1 MPLPDFIPPMLAE
14 YGEAFDSEEFLFE
27 VKWDGT
33 RAMAFV
39 DGPGVLRLVNRRK
52 VDLNERYPDL
62 AFLGD
67 LPPGTV
73 LDGEI
78 VVLKNGK
85 PVFNSLQSREQAR
98 SPVYVKSLALHE
110 PATFIAFDLLY
121 RDFSSICD
129 QPLKSRREQLKRIIE
144 GHPHPYLMRSKG
156 VVGTGKAFFDACCEQ
171 GLEGMMAK
179 RLNSRYAPG
188 QRNGAWIKVKQCH
201 HMLCAIIGFV
211 QKDQEKDF
219 RTLLIATEQDG
230 QAVYIG
236 RVASGVD
243 DAMRAK
249 LNSLLWPLLRETP
262 IVPCRERARWVE
274 PDIYCKVRYLE
285 KTSGGQLRSPVIEEV
300 CDGN

>member
-1 MPLPDFIPPMLAE
+1 MALPDFIPPMLAE
-14 YGEAFDSEEFLFE
+14 YGEPFDSEEFLFE

-33 RAMAFV
+33 RALAFV
-39 DGPGVLRLVNRRK
+39 DSVGSFRLVNRRR
-52 VDLNERYPDL
+52 VDLNGRYPDL
-62 AFLGD
+62 SFLGE
-67 LPPGTV
+67 LPAGTV

-85 PVFNSLQSREQAR
+85 PEFNSLQSREQAR
-98 SPVYVKSLALHE
+98 SPLYVKSLSQHE
-110 PATFIAFDLLY
+110 PATFIAFDLIY
-121 RDFSSICD
+121 RDFNSICD
-129 QPLKSRREQLKRIIE
+129 QTLESRREQLKQVIE
-144 GHPHPYLMRSKG
+144 SHPNAHLMMSEG
-156 VVGTGKAFFDACCEQ
+156 VVGRGRAFFDACCEQ

-179 RLNSRYAPG
+179 RLNSRYASG

-211 QKDQEKDF
+211 QKDEERDF

-249 LNSLLWPLLRETP
+249 LNALLWPLLRDNP
-262 IVPCRERARWVE
+262 VVPCRERARWVE

>member
-1 MPLPDFIPPMLAE
+1 MLAE
-14 YGEAFDSEEFLFE
+14 FGEAFDSEEFLFE

-39 DGPGVLRLVNRRK
+39 DGPGVVRLVNRRK
-52 VDLNERYPDL
+52 VYLNDRYPDL
-62 AFLGD
+62 SFLGD
-67 LPPGTV
+67 LPAGTV

-78 VVLKNGK
+78 VVLKDGK

-98 SPVYVKSLALHE
+98 SPIYVKSLAQHE

-121 RDFSSICD
+121 RDFESICD
-129 QPLKSRREQLKRIIE
+129 QTLAARRERLKEIIE
-144 GHPHPYLMRSKG
+144 AHPNPHLMMSEG
-156 VVGTGKAFFDACCEQ
+156 VIGTGKAFFHACCEQ

-188 QRNGAWIKVKQCH
+188 QRNGAWVKIKQCH

-211 QKDQEKDF
+211 QKDQERDF

-230 QAVYIG
+230 EAVYIG

-243 DAMRAK
+243 EAMRVR
-249 LNSLLWPLLRETP
+249 LNALLWPLVRETP
-262 IVPCRERARWVE
+262 VVACRERALWVE
-274 PDIYCKVRYLE
+274 PEVYCKVRYLE
-285 KTSGGQLRSPVIEEV
+285 KTSGGQLRSPVIEEI
-300 CDGN
+300 CDGD

>member
-39 DGPGVLRLVNRRK
+39 DASSSVRLINRRK
-52 VDLNERYPDL
+52 VLLNDRYTDLS
-62 AFLGD
+62 FLGD

-73 LDGEI
+73 IDGEI

-85 PVFNSLQSREQAR
+85 PEFQSLQSREQAR
-98 SPVYVKSLALHE
+98 SPLYVKSLARHE

-121 RDFSSICD
+121 RDFESVCG
-129 QPLKSRREQLKRIIE
+129 QTLESRREQLKQIID
-144 GHPHPYLMRSKG
+144 GHPHGHLLMSEG

-188 QRNGAWIKVKQCH
+188 QRNGAWIKVKQCN

-211 QKDQEKDF
+211 QKDQDKDF

-243 DAMRAK
+243 EAMRGK
-249 LNSLLWPLLRETP
+249 LNALLWPLVRETP
-262 IVPCRERARWVE
+262 VVACRERARWVE
-274 PDIYCKVRYLE
+274 PEVYCKVRYLE

-300 CDGN
+300 CDGD